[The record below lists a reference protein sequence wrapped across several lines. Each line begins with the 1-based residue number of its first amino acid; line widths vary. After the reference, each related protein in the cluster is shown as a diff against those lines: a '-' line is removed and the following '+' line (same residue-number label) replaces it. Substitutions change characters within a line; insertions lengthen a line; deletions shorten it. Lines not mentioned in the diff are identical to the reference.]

1 MQLLLMRGCSPGVA
15 EAEAEVPLLASSLAV
30 QLAITVVITEI
41 LPRVRMDWIQI
52 FLMQETARESSI
64 PVAQY

>member
-15 EAEAEVPLLASSLAV
+15 AEAEVPLLASSLAV
-30 QLAITVVITEI
+30 QLVITVVITEI